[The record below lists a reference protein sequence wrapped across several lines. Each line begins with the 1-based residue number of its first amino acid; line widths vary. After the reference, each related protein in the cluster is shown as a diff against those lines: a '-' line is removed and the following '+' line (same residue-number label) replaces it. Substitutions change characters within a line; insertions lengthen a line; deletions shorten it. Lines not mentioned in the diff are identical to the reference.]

1 MEYSVKHFTSLQSA
15 TLCAAL
21 DRIIPPDDYPS
32 ATQNGVVQYL
42 ERQFDRDL
50 QPLLQTY
57 CSGLDALHHECRTQ
71 FEQNFA
77 DLAPQQQDSVLGRI
91 EHGNVSAVWPIEPR
105 QFFQLLTQHCAEGY
119 YSDPGNGGN
128 GQMASWKMIGFDR
141 GVNL

>member
-1 MEYSVKHFTSLQSA
+1 MKHFTSLQRA

-32 ATQNGVVQYL
+32 ATQNGVLEYL

-50 QPLLQTY
+50 QPLLETY
-57 CSGLDALHHECRTQ
+57 HHGLDALHYESHLH

-77 DLAPQQQDSVLGRI
+77 HLAPPQQDSVLSRI
-91 EHGNVSAVWPIEPR
+91 EHGDVAAAWPVEPR

-128 GQMASWKMIGFDR
+128 PQMASWKMVGFDQ
-141 GVNL
+141 GVDL